1 LANILTTK
9 LDAFL
14 PTIILVFIAL
24 SSVLTLVYRLFQP
37 KFIYKNKFL
46 KELFDVSPI
55 WTGIRLIGFILAVM
69 TYFQWG
75 PAFIWSMD
83 TGGLILYDLIKDLF
97 AIFLFAGRSEE
108 HTSELQS
115 RFD

>member
-1 LANILTTK
+1 LGVLLLMFPFQYEGETTIMVALLANILTTK

-69 TYFQWG
+69 YF
-75 PAFIWSMD
+75 F
-83 TGGLILYDLIKDLF
+83 
-97 AIFLFAGRSEE
+97 ECV
-108 HTSELQS
+108 HV
-115 RFD
+115 